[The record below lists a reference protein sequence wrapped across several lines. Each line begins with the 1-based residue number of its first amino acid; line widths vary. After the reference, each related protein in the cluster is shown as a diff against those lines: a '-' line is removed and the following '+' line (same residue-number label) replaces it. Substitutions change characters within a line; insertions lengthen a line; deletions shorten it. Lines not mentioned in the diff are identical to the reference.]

1 LNEPYTIFPLLLQGV
16 NPQTQLT
23 YKNIPIYSDQILDI
37 VQNSPI
43 QFSFP
48 FTINVYTSY
57 SSVRKKSKE
66 IQNNMIGQL
75 QCENSTDIFSVF
87 LTPDIERSHIIR
99 INALD
104 QVKHSVKF
112 NRADLLA
119 STPITEGNKTVY
131 YSPPKEVVL
140 NQKSCICDHEETK
153 KFSTSQK
160 YRNLGINYNIYI
172 HKKIKFI
179 ITYLFTFKFLAG
191 ALNFFSMKIWVNL
204 LFILKYFSI

>member
-37 VQNSPI
+37 VQNGPV

-57 SSVRKKSKE
+57 SSVRKTSKE

-75 QCENSTDIFSVF
+75 RCENSTDIFSVF

-112 NRADLLA
+112 NRADLFA
-119 STPITEGNKTVY
+119 STPITEGDKTVF

-153 KFSTSQK
+153 KFSRSQK

-172 HKKIKFI
+172 HKK
-179 ITYLFTFKFLAG
+179 
-191 ALNFFSMKIWVNL
+191 
-204 LFILKYFSI
+204 